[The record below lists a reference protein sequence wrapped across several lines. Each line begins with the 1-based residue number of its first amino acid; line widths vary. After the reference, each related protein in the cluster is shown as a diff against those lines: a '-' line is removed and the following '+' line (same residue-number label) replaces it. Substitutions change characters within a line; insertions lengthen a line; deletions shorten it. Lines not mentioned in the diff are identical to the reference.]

1 MFLANTLI
9 AFINIAFTVFSLLI
23 LARIVVSWL
32 NLDPYN
38 QVVQFLHNT
47 TEPILAPVRRVIP
60 PMGMMD
66 LSPMVVLIGAIFLE
80 RVLVALISSLFFF

>member
-66 LSPMVVLIGAIFLE
+66 LSPMVVLIWAIFLE

>member
-1 MFLANTLI
+1 MFLADTLAGI
-9 AFINIAFTVFSLLI
+9 IQLVFTLFSLLI
-23 LARIVVSWL
+23 LARILISWL
-32 NLDPYN
+32 NLDPYHPI
-38 QVVQFLHNT
+38 VQFLHNT

-80 RVLVALISSLFFF
+80 RILITLVRNLFY

>member
-1 MFLANTLI
+1 MFLASTLI
-9 AFINIAFTVFSLLI
+9 AFIQITFTVFSLLI

-32 NLDPYN
+32 NLDPYS

-60 PMGMMD
+60 PMGMFD

-80 RVLVALISSLFFF
+80 RILISLVNSLFF